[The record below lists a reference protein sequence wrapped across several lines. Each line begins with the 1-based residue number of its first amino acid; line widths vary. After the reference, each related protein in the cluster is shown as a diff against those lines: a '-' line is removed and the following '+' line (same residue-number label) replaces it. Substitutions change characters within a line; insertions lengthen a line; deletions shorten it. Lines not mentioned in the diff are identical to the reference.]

1 METTAKTIKDVGA
14 NFIPVKDITD
24 NLDEVSVGHAG
35 IYPVD
40 IDDTEDAS
48 VETIEPIIL
57 LTVEGGTRQIM
68 LSVEDGL
75 KTFVQDGLASK
86 DQAVLEK
93 YGLSKDMERVK
104 AIPDKITG
112 AIVYYLTR
120 GIEQDF
126 GITWNKTPKSLKS
139 KQERDKKAEK
149 EDNKVPTKAEKNKL
163 LAMRNYTYYEKDI
176 ADGVITMEEAVAS
189 MMKAAAD
196 IKELEKKGFYVSP
209 KKTEGVL
216 LYDYKNEV
224 ISSNGREDGFR
235 IYTSNSLIVVIPNVF
250 ENYYGLPPED
260 RPSKISRQI
269 KNTWIKDISSLDNL
283 LEHDWGKMEVSKKE
297 ILDNCVIKGTHIVKI
312 NKSGMMSDRW
322 LCLDCVDKASGKQV
336 LHMLHGDVHMTINE
350 KEYYSKKKKK
360 NS

>member
-40 IDDTEDAS
+40 IDDTEDVS

-57 LTVEGGTRQIM
+57 LNAVEGGTRQIM

-75 KTFVQDGLASK
+75 KAFVQDGLASK
-86 DQAVLEK
+86 DQATLEK

-126 GITWNKTPKSLKS
+126 GITWDKTPKSLKS
-139 KQERDKKAEK
+139 KQERDEK
-149 EDNKVPTKAEKNKL
+149 TAKENNKVPTKAEKNEL
-163 LAMRNYTYYEKDI
+163 FAMRNYTYYEKDI

-196 IKELEKKGFYVSP
+196 IKALEEKGFYVSP
-209 KKTEGVL
+209 NKTQGVS
-216 LYDYKNEV
+216 LYDWKSEV
-224 ISSNGREDGFR
+224 KEKLDGDDSVLKIYSRHSIILLVPCLENKIRSNQ
-235 IYTSNSLIVVIPNVF
+235 VIN
-250 ENYYGLPPED
+250 
-260 RPSKISRQI
+260 K
-269 KNTWIKDISSLDNL
+269 KA
-283 LEHDWGKMEVSKKE
+283 KKE
-297 ILDNCVIKGTHIVKI
+297 IDKSIVAGIAFDNEDSFMDDAIDGWKDLKKHYEPRTFHIAKI
-312 NKSGMMSDRW
+312 NQSGKMKDRW
-322 LCLDCVDKASGKQV
+322 FIVDAIKKSNGKQV
-336 LHMLHGDVHMTINE
+336 LLMWNQKGVDGILE
-350 KEYYSKKKKK
+350 
-360 NS
+360 